1 MRQCENPVG
10 VAKPPVSHI
19 IGRPEVITSDLENS
33 VEDPSS
39 IMNPWQQ
46 NASCD
51 PFTPE
56 QSPCLLG
63 NYASY
68 SIKVTCW
75 QDVAAGIQF
84 AQKKNI
90 RLVVKNTG
98 HEWVAFTAW

>member
-1 MRQCENPVG
+1 MG
-10 VAKPPVSHI
+10 VTKPPVSRVT
-19 IGRPEVITSDLENS
+19 GRREAISSDLENS
-33 VEDPSS
+33 EEDPSS

-63 NYASY
+63 NYVSY

-98 HEWVAFTAW
+98 HEQVASTAS